1 MIRSTLIAALV
12 ALAATI
18 PATATAQESSWKLK
32 IGDPARRD
40 REAPVVLDGITDTSA
55 GKTLTAGELA
65 ARLDDVRV
73 LFVGE
78 SHTDI
83 AFHRVQLQVI
93 RELKKRGREVLIGLE
108 MFPYTE
114 QASLDLWNAGT
125 VSEDD
130 FVAAS
135 RWYRN
140 WGYHWHYYR
149 DIFLFARQHGI
160 RMYGVNT
167 PREVVSA
174 VRRKGFQNLTP
185 EEASRIPPKID
196 TANEDH
202 KTLFRA
208 FFAGE
213 ENMMHTMSGQM
224 FDGMFAAQCTWDA
237 SMGYNA
243 VQNLKR
249 FGGPNAIM
257 VVLIGSGHVAY
268 NLGVQRQAAL
278 WFDGKMASI
287 VPVPVADD
295 KGRPHTSVQAS
306 YADYVWGLPPET
318 DPLYPS
324 LGLSTRDG
332 KGEYPLE
339 VIDVPKDS
347 VAGRAGF
354 QVGDILQSM
363 DGTPLRDRDT
373 LNRLLSEKRWAD
385 DAVFVVSRGGTATTL
400 TAVFR
405 RQAPPV
411 K

>member
-1 MIRSTLIAALV
+1 MALLV
-12 ALAATI
+12 ALVLAI
-18 PATATAQESSWKLK
+18 PATGLAQESAWRLK

-40 REAPVVLDGITDTSA
+40 RETAIVLDGITDTRA
-55 GKTLTAGELA
+55 GRTLTTGELA
-65 ARLDDVRV
+65 AALDDVRV

-93 RELKKRGREVLIGLE
+93 RELQRRGREVLIGLE

-114 QASLDLWNAGT
+114 QAALDLWNSGAVG
-125 VSEDD
+125 EDE
-130 FVAAS
+130 FVAKS

-149 DIFLFARQHGI
+149 DIFLYARQNGI
-160 RMYGVNT
+160 RMFGVNT

-174 VRRKGFQNLTP
+174 VRKKGLQNLTP
-185 EEASRIPPKID
+185 EEAARIPPKVD
-196 TANEDH
+196 TSNEDH

-213 ENMMHTMSGQM
+213 ESMMHTMSDQM

-243 VQNLKR
+243 VQNLKK
-249 FGGPNAIM
+249 FGGPKAIM

-287 VPVPVADD
+287 VPVAVADA
-295 KGRPHTSVQAS
+295 KGKAQGPVQSS
-306 YADYVWGLPPET
+306 YADYLWGLPPEAEV
-318 DPLYPS
+318 LYPS

-332 KGEYPLE
+332 KGEFPLE
-339 VIDVPKDS
+339 VIDVPKTS
-347 VAGRAGF
+347 VAGIAGF
-354 QVGDILQSM
+354 QVGDVLLTM
-363 DGTPLRDRDT
+363 DGTPLKDRET

-385 DAVFVVSRGGTATTL
+385 AAVFTVARGGATVTV

-405 RQAPPV
+405 RQAAAAR
-411 K
+411 

>member
-1 MIRSTLIAALV
+1 MTRPTPAAI
-12 ALAATI
+12 LAACFLAA
-18 PATATAQESSWKLK
+18 PAPGLAQDSSWRLK

-40 REAPVVLDGITDTSA
+40 REAAIVLDGITDTAA
-55 GKTLTAGELA
+55 GRTLTTGELA
-65 ARLDDVRV
+65 AALDNVRV
-73 LFVGE
+73 VFVGE

-93 RELKKRGREVLIGLE
+93 RELHKRGREVLVGLE
-108 MFPYTE
+108 MYPYTE
-114 QASLDLWNAGT
+114 QASLDLWNAGSVGEDEF
-125 VSEDD
+125 VST
-130 FVAAS
+130 S
-135 RWYRN
+135 RWYKN

-149 DIFLFARQHGI
+149 DIFLFARRNGI
-160 RMYGVNT
+160 KMFGVNT

-174 VRRKGFQNLTP
+174 VRKKGLQNLTP
-185 EEASRIPPKID
+185 EEAAHIPPRVD
-196 TANEDH
+196 TDNEDH

-213 ENMMHTMSGQM
+213 ESMMHTMSAQM

-243 VQNLKR
+243 VQHLKKS
-249 FGGPNAIM
+249 GGPRAIM

-287 VPVPVADD
+287 VPVPVADA
-295 KGRPHTSVQAS
+295 KGRPQSKVQAS
-306 YADYVWGLPPET
+306 YADYLWGLPPES

-324 LGLSTRDG
+324 LGLSTREG
-332 KGEYPLE
+332 KGEFPLE
-339 VIDVPKDS
+339 VIDVPSDS

-354 QVGDILQSM
+354 QVGDLLQSM
-363 DGTPLRDRDT
+363 DGVPLKDRET

-385 DAVFVVSRGGTATTL
+385 AAVFVVSRGGSAATL

-405 RQAPPV
+405 RQHAQAR
-411 K
+411 

>member
-1 MIRSTLIAALV
+1 MTRSTHVAILV
-12 ALAATI
+12 ALALAL
-18 PATATAQESSWKLK
+18 PSAGLAQDSSRKLK

-40 REAPVVLDGITDTSA
+40 REAAVVLDGITDTSA
-55 GKTLTAGELA
+55 GTTLTTGELA
-65 ARLDDVRV
+65 SKLEDVRV

-93 RELKKRGREVLIGLE
+93 RELHKRGREVLVGLE
-108 MFPYTE
+108 MYPYTE
-114 QASLDLWNAGT
+114 QASLDMWNSGS
-125 VSEDD
+125 VSEDE
-130 FVAAS
+130 FVSKS
-135 RWYRN
+135 RWYKN

-149 DIFLFARQHGI
+149 DIFLFARQNGI
-160 RMYGVNT
+160 KMYAVNT

-174 VRRKGFQNLTP
+174 VRKKGLENLTP

-196 TANEDH
+196 TGNEDH

-213 ENMMHTMSGQM
+213 ESMMHTMSAQM

-243 VQNLKR
+243 VQNLKK
-249 FGGPNAIM
+249 FGGPKAIM

-287 VPVPVADD
+287 VPVPVADA
-295 KGRPHTSVQAS
+295 KGRPQSTVQAS
-306 YADYVWGLPPET
+306 YADYVWGLPPES

-324 LGLSTRDG
+324 LGLSLRDG
-332 KGEYPLE
+332 KAEFPLE
-339 VIDVPKDS
+339 VIDVPKTS
-347 VAGRAGF
+347 VAGLAGF
-354 QVGDILQSM
+354 QVGDVLRSI
-363 DGTPLRDRDT
+363 DGTPIMDRET
-373 LNRLLSEKRWAD
+373 LNRLLAELRWAD
-385 DAVFVVSRGGTATTL
+385 DAVFVVARGEGTTQI

-405 RQAPPV
+405 RQPEQAR
-411 K
+411 